1 MAQGGNRANNR
12 TLVLLLGSTQTL
24 SWASSVYLPAVL
36 APAMAAD
43 LAVAPP
49 AVFAAFSAALVVT
62 ALLGPKAG
70 RLIDQRGG
78 RQVLGGSHIVFA
90 LGLAALAWAPSLA
103 WMWAAWL
110 WLGVGMALG
119 LYEGAFATIVRIKG
133 RDAKTAITGV
143 TLIAG
148 FASTVG
154 WPLSA
159 WMATAWGWR
168 EACLAWA
175 ALHLLLGLPLA
186 ACLPGRGV
194 RAADVVAADAQPAA
208 AAPAATSVASQ
219 SAVPWRVTALL
230 AFAFAACGFVTSAVA
245 SHLPQLLQLQGLS
258 LGEAVMV
265 GALIGPSQV
274 AARLLDFVALRS
286 ASPLWSARLAALA
299 HAAAVLL
306 LWGLGN
312 KAAPAF
318 GVVHGA
324 GNGVLTI
331 ARGTLPLQLY
341 GPAGY
346 GRQIGWIHAPGRFAQ
361 ALAPWGFGW
370 CMQWWGGAA
379 FGLTLALSLLAGG
392 ALLVLG
398 WKAPAA
404 EHTT

>member
-1 MAQGGNRANNR
+1 MAQGGDKANNR
-12 TLVLLLGSTQTL
+12 NLVLLLGTTQTL
-24 SWASSVYLPAVL
+24 SWASSFYLPAVL

-43 LAVAPP
+43 LGVASPT
-49 AVFAAFSAALVVT
+49 VFAAFSVALVVT

-90 LGLAALAWAPSLA
+90 LGLAAPSLA
-103 WMWAAWL
+103 WLWAAWL

-119 LYEGAFATIVRIKG
+119 LYEGAFAAIVRVKG

-159 WMATAWGWR
+159 WMATTWGWR

-194 RAADVVAADAQPAA
+194 RAPEVAASETPAT
-208 AAPAATSVASQ
+208 AAPAADAPATPAA
-219 SAVPWRVTALL
+219 AVPWHVTALL

-286 ASPLWSARLAALA
+286 ASPLWSARLASLA

-312 KAAPAF
+312 KAAPVF

-346 GRQIGWIHAPGRFAQ
+346 GRQMGWIHAPGRFAQ

-370 CMQWWGGAA
+370 CMQWWGASA
-379 FGLTLALSLLAGG
+379 FGLTLALSLLAGA
-392 ALLVLG
+392 ALCALRLRP
-398 WKAPAA
+398 PAV
-404 EHTT
+404 

>member
-1 MAQGGNRANNR
+1 MAQGGDKASNRN
-12 TLVLLLGSTQTL
+12 LVLLLGTTQTL
-24 SWASSVYLPAVL
+24 SWASSFYLPAVL

-43 LAVAPP
+43 LGVAPP
-49 AVFAAFSAALVVT
+49 TVFAAFSVALVVT

-103 WMWAAWL
+103 WLWAAWL

-119 LYEGAFATIVRIKG
+119 LYEGAFAAIVRVKG

-159 WMATAWGWR
+159 WMATTWGWR

-194 RAADVVAADAQPAA
+194 RAPEVVASEMPAT
-208 AAPAATSVASQ
+208 AAPAADAPATPAA
-219 SAVPWRVTALL
+219 AVPWHVTALL

-286 ASPLWSARLAALA
+286 ASPLWSARLASLA

-312 KAAPAF
+312 KAAPVF

-346 GRQIGWIHAPGRFAQ
+346 GRQMGWIHAPGRFAQ

-370 CMQWWGGAA
+370 CMQWWGASA
-379 FGLTLALSLLAGG
+379 FGLTLALSLLAGA
-392 ALLVLG
+392 ALCALRLRPTAV
-398 WKAPAA
+398 
-404 EHTT
+404 

>member
-1 MAQGGNRANNR
+1 MAQGGDKANNR
-12 TLVLLLGSTQTL
+12 NLVLLLGTTQTL
-24 SWASSVYLPAVL
+24 SWASSFYLPAVL

-43 LAVAPP
+43 LGVAPP
-49 AVFAAFSAALVVT
+49 TVFAAFSVALVVT

-90 LGLAALAWAPSLA
+90 LGLVALAWAPSLA
-103 WMWAAWL
+103 WLWAAWL

-119 LYEGAFATIVRIKG
+119 LYEGAFAAIVRVKG

-159 WMATAWGWR
+159 WMATTWGWR
-168 EACLAWA
+168 EACLVWA

-194 RAADVVAADAQPAA
+194 RAPEVAASETPAA
-208 AAPAATSVASQ
+208 AAPAADAPAAPAA
-219 SAVPWRVTALL
+219 AVPWHVTALL

-286 ASPLWSARLAALA
+286 ASPLWSARLASLA

-312 KAAPAF
+312 KAAPVF

-346 GRQIGWIHAPGRFAQ
+346 GRQMGWIHAPGRFAQ

-370 CMQWWGGAA
+370 CMQWWGASA
-379 FGLTLALSLLAGG
+379 FGLTLALSLLAGA
-392 ALLVLG
+392 ALCALRLRP
-398 WKAPAA
+398 PAV
-404 EHTT
+404 